1 MTEQQWFYCLN
12 HHKVE
17 PPEGCRAIDRLGP
30 YPDPETAARALEIA
44 RQRTE
49 EADRWDREFWE
60 GDDEAEEDHEQ
71 NPEQN
76 AGKR

>member
-17 PPEGCRAIDRLGP
+17 PPEACRAIDRLGP

-44 RQRTE
+44 RKRTE
-49 EADRWDREFWE
+49 EADRWDREWWE
-60 GDDEAEEDHEQ
+60 GDENGENHEQ
-71 NPEQN
+71 NTAE
-76 AGKR
+76 R